1 MSTLLAS
8 GAHTVLQDALH
19 DALRCCLSC
28 EAKSSVDDIN
38 VLYETEMALLQR
50 DVPIKPSVL
59 ASAQRI
65 LAQINRPITVPV
77 PGKSKKVSIEYFE
90 PLAIIGKGAFG
101 KVRLV
106 KVKNEVKNDSLTTSS
121 SNCGLYAMKSM
132 YKKAM
137 ITKNQIGHIRAE
149 RDILSLSENPWLVT
163 LYYSFQ
169 DHSNLYMVME
179 YLPGGDLMGFLIKYE
194 TFDEKCAKFYMAE
207 LVLAISTVHAL
218 GYIHR
223 DIKPDNILLDWN
235 GHLKLI
241 DLGLCKKVGIAS
253 STESIEEINIH
264 LTSALDNSQ
273 SESVSPRELMNQ
285 NSPVRAHKHRER
297 ILAYSTVG
305 TPDYIAPEVLLQQG
319 ISLTHLHSFTH
330 THSLL
335 M

>member
-1 MSTLLAS
+1 MSSTLHPGSHL
-8 GAHTVLQDALH
+8 TLQDALK
-19 DALRCCLSC
+19 CCLSC
-28 EAKSSVDDIN
+28 ESKVSTDDIS
-38 VLYETEMALLQR
+38 VLYQTENALLR
-50 DVPIKPSVL
+50 REIKIKPSVL
-59 ASAQRI
+59 ASAQTI
-65 LAQINRPITVPV
+65 LAQISQHTTAPMTEN
-77 PGKSKKVSIEYFE
+77 KKKINVDYFE

-106 KVKNEVKNDSLTTSS
+106 KMKNEHNSLI
-121 SNCGLYAMKSM
+121 SNNSNGGLYAMKSM

-137 ITKNQIGHIRAE
+137 ITKNQMGHIRAE

-194 TFDEKCAKFYMAE
+194 TFDEKSAKFYMAE

-223 DIKPDNILLDWN
+223 DIKPDNILLDWT

-241 DLGLCKKVGIAS
+241 DLGLCKKIGIPS
-253 STESIEEINIH
+253 STETLDEINIH

-273 SESVSPRELMNQ
+273 SDSVSPRELMSQ
-285 NSPVRAHKHRER
+285 NSPVRTYRHRDR

-319 ISLTHLHSFTH
+319 TCPTYSLPHLLAYSLTI
-330 THSLL
+330 
-335 M
+335 

>member
-1 MSTLLAS
+1 MSSLLAS
-8 GAHTVLQDALH
+8 GTHAVLT

-28 EAKSSVDDIN
+28 EAKSAADDIY
-38 VLYETEMALLQR
+38 VLYETETALLQR
-50 DVPIKPSVL
+50 DILIKPSVL

-65 LAQINRPITVPV
+65 LAQINQPTTVPV
-77 PGKSKKVSIEYFE
+77 PGNSKKVSIEYFE
-90 PLAIIGKGAFG
+90 PVAIIGKGAFG

-106 KVKNEVKNDSLTTSS
+106 KVKNEVKIDSLTTSS

-132 YKKAM
+132 HKKAM
-137 ITKNQIGHIRAE
+137 ITKNQIGHIKAE
-149 RDILSLSENPWLVT
+149 RDILSLSDNPWLVT

-264 LTSALDNSQ
+264 LTSALDNSR
-273 SESVSPRELMNQ
+273 SESVSPKELMNQ

-319 ISLTHLHSFTH
+319 ISSLTHLHSFAHTH
-330 THSLL
+330 TFL

>member
-1 MSTLLAS
+1 MSSLLAS
-8 GAHTVLQDALH
+8 GTHAVLT

-28 EAKSSVDDIN
+28 EAKSAADDIN
-38 VLYETEMALLQR
+38 VLYETETALLQR
-50 DVPIKPSVL
+50 DILIKPSVL

-65 LAQINRPITVPV
+65 LAQINQPTTVPV
-77 PGKSKKVSIEYFE
+77 PGNSKKVSIEYFE
-90 PLAIIGKGAFG
+90 PVAIIGKGAFG

-106 KVKNEVKNDSLTTSS
+106 KVKNEVKIDSLTTSS

-132 YKKAM
+132 HKKAM
-137 ITKNQIGHIRAE
+137 ITKNQIGHIKAE
-149 RDILSLSENPWLVT
+149 RDILSLSDNPWLVT

-273 SESVSPRELMNQ
+273 SESVSPKELMNQ

-319 ISLTHLHSFTH
+319 ISSLTHLHSFAHTH
-330 THSLL
+330 TFL

>member
-1 MSTLLAS
+1 LDRVSLVHWMSSFLPS
-8 GAHTVLQDALH
+8 GTRVVLQDALQ
-19 DALRCCLSC
+19 CCLAC
-28 EAKSSVDDIN
+28 ESNPSVDDN
-38 VLYETEMALLQR
+38 LVLYETENALLRR

-59 ASAQRI
+59 AAAQRI
-65 LAQINRPITVPV
+65 QAQINRSIIEPVAENGKKITVDN
-77 PGKSKKVSIEYFE
+77 FE

-106 KVKNEVKNDSLTTSS
+106 RPKNEINSPSNIS
-121 SNCGLYAMKSM
+121 NNCGLYAMKSM

-169 DHSNLYMVME
+169 DHANLYMVME

-194 TFDEKCAKFYMAE
+194 TFDEKSAKFYMAE

-223 DIKPDNILLDWN
+223 DIKPDNILLDWS

-241 DLGLCKKVGIAS
+241 DLGLCKKVGITA
-253 STESIEEINIH
+253 TENIDEINIH

-273 SESVSPRELMNQ
+273 TDSVSPRELMYQ
-285 NSPVRAHKHRER
+285 KSPMRAHKHRER

-319 ISLTHLHSFTH
+319 IESLN
-330 THSLL
+330 
-335 M
+335 